1 MTDARLERV
10 HGERADRPQADL
22 ASRVAASARVLRER
36 LPGGVPGVS
45 VLLGSGWS
53 AMAEALHQPLE
64 IPYRDLPAF
73 PDTAVP
79 GHGARIVA
87 GRLGERPVLLLCG
100 RRHAYE
106 GGQVDAMA
114 GPIRTLAAVGCGVL
128 VLTNAAGS
136 LDPDMRPGELMLVTD
151 HLNLVQRSPL
161 LAERDERR
169 FVDLRGA
176 YDATLAESARRVAR
190 AQGIRLHEGVYAWV
204 LGPQFET
211 PAEIRMLQRL
221 GAHAVGMSTVP
232 ETILARHAGLRV
244 LGLSML
250 TNMACGLDERPLGH
264 AQTLAGAALGID
276 AAARLLSALVPA
288 LEPVVEP
295 DAEPAARRPD
305 RPDPRPPGM
314 IESPP

>member
-10 HGERADRPQADL
+10 QGLPADRRDDEL
-22 ASRVAASARVLRER
+22 TSRVAASVRVLRQR
-36 LPGGVPGVS
+36 LPDGVPGVA

-53 AMAEALHQPLE
+53 AVAEALQQPLE

-73 PDTAVP
+73 PDTSVP
-79 GHGARIVA
+79 GHRARIVA

-106 GGQVDAMA
+106 GGRVDAMA
-114 GPIRTLAAVGCGVL
+114 GPIRTLASAGCRVL

-136 LDPDMRPGELMLVTD
+136 LDPDMPPGDLMLVTD
-151 HLNLVQRSPL
+151 HLNLVQGSPL
-161 LAERDERR
+161 LAERDDRR
-169 FVDLRGA
+169 FVDLRAA
-176 YDATLAESARRVAR
+176 YDPALAECARAVAR
-190 AQGIRLHEGVYAWV
+190 EQGIRLHEGVYAWV

-244 LGLSML
+244 LGLSLL

-295 DAEPAARRPD
+295 AAQKPD
-305 RPDPRPPGM
+305 RADPRPPSM
-314 IESPP
+314 IGSPP

>member
-1 MTDARLERV
+1 MTDANP
-10 HGERADRPQADL
+10 ERARGQRLDAPHDDL
-22 ASRVAASARVLRER
+22 DSRVAASARVLRER
-36 LPGGVPGVS
+36 LPAGVPGVA
-45 VLLGSGWS
+45 VVLGSGWS
-53 AMAEALHQPLE
+53 TMAQALQQPLE

-87 GRLGERPVLLLCG
+87 GRLGGQPVLLLCG

-106 GGQVDAMA
+106 GGKVDAMA
-114 GPIRTLAAVGCGVL
+114 GPIRTLSAAGCGVL

-136 LDPDMRPGELMLVTD
+136 VDPDMRPGELMLVTD
-151 HLNLVQRSPL
+151 HLNLVQGSPL

-176 YDATLAESARRVAR
+176 YDPALAECARGAAR

-244 LGLSML
+244 LGLSLL

-288 LEPVVEP
+288 LQPVP
-295 DAEPAARRPD
+295 EPALELADGEPRRAD
-305 RPDPRPPGM
+305 RRAPTVTD
-314 IESPP
+314 SPP

>member
-1 MTDARLERV
+1 MTDADLRRAHGHRLD
-10 HGERADRPQADL
+10 GPDDDL
-22 ASRVAASARVLRER
+22 RSRVAASARVLRER
-36 LPGGVPGVS
+36 LPAGVPGVA

-53 AMAEALHQPLE
+53 AIAEALQEPLD
-64 IPYRDLPAF
+64 IPYGDLPAF

-79 GHGARIVA
+79 GHRARIVA

-106 GGQVDAMA
+106 GGRVDAMA
-114 GPIRTLAAVGCGVL
+114 GAIRTVAAVGCGVL

-136 LDPDMRPGELMLVTD
+136 LDPVMKPGDLMLVTD
-151 HLNLVQRSPL
+151 HLNLVQASPL

-176 YDATLAESARRVAR
+176 YDPALAERARGVAR

-244 LGLSML
+244 LGLSLL

-264 AQTLAGAALGID
+264 AQTLAGAKLGID
-276 AAARLLSALVPA
+276 AAARLLSALVAA
-288 LEPVVEP
+288 LEPAGIEP
-295 DAEPAARRPD
+295 DRADSRTTSR
-305 RPDPRPPGM
+305 
-314 IESPP
+314 IESEP